1 MKNLVITIVSF
12 VAVIFGLLYFNACSQ
27 RTIAQNRAKL
37 ANSEIELKQEF
48 RTLSDQWG
56 DSQEVDTLIS
66 NKEWDLI
73 NSGDMTPEQMIA
85 CAQNVKQTY
94 EADGSSYS
102 NVLDDTRFKQAVE
115 DYTEAKKELND

>member
-27 RTIAQNRAKL
+27 RNLAQTRCNL
-37 ANSEIELKQEF
+37 ANATIELKQEF
-48 RTLSDQWG
+48 RTLSDIWG

-66 NKEWDLI
+66 NKERELI

-115 DYTEAKKELND
+115 DYTEAKKELDD